1 MKRLTISLEEDLY
14 ELLHNRSNYNRRS
27 MNKEIVFLLEAA
39 LSMENEGNLN
49 ILRTMMMAQGGL
61 DSVRIEMDEH
71 QLAS

>member
-1 MKRLTISLEEDLY
+1 MRRLTISLEEDLY

-61 DSVRIEMDEH
+61 ESVRTEMDER